1 MKMKGL
7 GGGGVEMIME
17 EVKHGGSKTGD
28 RKAELGINNDG
39 GTGRNK
45 SFLWLW
51 RGDKNGLCY
60 TLFGTKRG
68 IEIRVLK

>member
-7 GGGGVEMIME
+7 GGEGGGVEMIME
-17 EVKHGGSKTGD
+17 EVKHRGSKIGD

-39 GTGRNK
+39 GTVWNK
-45 SFLWLW
+45 SLLWVW

-68 IEIRVLK
+68 LEI